1 MQLWEFLEV
10 SHQPDKFMAMGI
22 MINETLT
29 ARGLVVIEI
38 QPIEIQSKAYL
49 ICLNLFW
56 TFMQNIWFFI
66 IILCY
71 VAQNV

>member
-1 MQLWEFLEV
+1 MQLWEVLEV

-49 ICLNLFW
+49 ICLNLF
-56 TFMQNIWFFI
+56 
-66 IILCY
+66 
-71 VAQNV
+71 